1 MRTKFNIKINWN
13 QMLDEIKN
21 KIQIEKG

>member
-13 QMLDEIKN
+13 QMLDEIEN